1 MTSAMLAPDSLA
13 IGSRA
18 ARTLFKRAGSLPS
31 QLRAGSKR
39 IRDPFA
45 PPRRSEPRK
54 VRALSQA
61 VATNSETVSPIA
73 SIFALTAA
81 TS

>member
-1 MTSAMLAPDSLA
+1 MLAPDSFA

-18 ARTLFKRAGSLPS
+18 ASTLFNRAGSLPS

-39 IRDPFA
+39 MRDPFA
-45 PPRRSEPRK
+45 PPRRSEPRN

-61 VATNSETVSPIA
+61 VETNSETDNPAA
-73 SIFALTAA
+73 SILP
-81 TS
+81 